1 MVLPSVRIILPYVR
15 TVLSSVRI
23 ILSYLRAILPRYR
36 MVLSYVRTILSSV
49 RIVLSYVRTIL
60 PSVGIILPYVRAILP
75 RYRMVLSYVRT
86 ILSSVR
92 IILSSVRT
100 ILPRYRMVLSS
111 VRIVLRRYEMILP
124 CGGAGGL
131 ADPGETICEL
141 FSPLILPS
149 WKKGNGNTEIFWGP
163 DQPPVS
169 STQNQLPEG
178 QAQRSQTRMPGGGGG
193 SGFNPCSYPI
203 RFLLSVRSTPI
214 PTPQQS
220 GECASFYVLRRIPS

>member
-1 MVLPSVRIILPYVR
+1 
-15 TVLSSVRI
+15 
-23 ILSYLRAILPRYR
+23 
-36 MVLSYVRTILSSV
+36 
-49 RIVLSYVRTIL
+49 
-60 PSVGIILPYVRAILP
+60 
-75 RYRMVLSYVRT
+75 MVLSYVRT

-149 WKKGNGNTEIFWGP
+149 WKKGNGNTGIFWGP

-169 STQNQLPEG
+169 STQNLSPEG
-178 QAQRSQTRMPGGGGG
+178 QAQRSEPRLPGGVGGAG
-193 SGFNPCSYPI
+193 SIPAPTRLGAGFRVVVRGDRSSFVGVREPFGINLLPVDKLPSDMRDLRTIPNHRGEQQEYRDDTDPK
-203 RFLLSVRSTPI
+203 RFWSEHRNQKRNEAEEKYEVD
-214 PTPQQS
+214 
-220 GECASFYVLRRIPS
+220 